1 MRANAAELMS
11 RVLMLT
17 GILSLGVLAA
27 GVGRSLTVKSL
38 TVKFLPSAEF
48 TTGGGSIA
56 SNVSAAQPKQLQQS
70 KTIRSGFA
78 FSQAQLDYFT
88 EVAMGSEYNQQGTP
102 KIRKWSGN
110 IRVQPLGKPTIE
122 DLKTLR
128 TVISEINTLTRGAI
142 QMQLVDRNPN
152 LTIHFVPEVQFSKL
166 EPAYIPV
173 NFGFFVA
180 RWDNKGVINRAN
192 VLVTTIGVTQK
203 ERSHLIREELTQ
215 SLGLMRDSYR
225 YADSMFY
232 QSWTDVTRYSELDK
246 ALIQMLYLRQIK
258 PGMTTAEALRTLSSV
273 QAKTR

>member
-1 MRANAAELMS
+1 MRANTAEWIS
-11 RVLMLT
+11 RVLVMS
-17 GILSLGVLAA
+17 GVLSLGILAS
-27 GVGRSLTVKSL
+27 GIGRSSTAKSL
-38 TVKFLPSAEF
+38 PSTQFTTEF
-48 TTGGGSIA
+48 TTDSSIA
-56 SNVSAAQPKQLQQS
+56 SDLPASQLKQLPQS

-78 FSQAQLDYFT
+78 FSQAQLDYFL

-102 KIRKWSGN
+102 KIHKWSGN
-110 IRVQPLGKPTIE
+110 VRVQPFGKPTIE

-128 TVISEINTLTRGAI
+128 TVISEINALTGGTI
-142 QMQLVDRNPN
+142 QMQLVERNPSI
-152 LTIHFVPEVQFSKL
+152 TIHFVPEAQFRKI

-192 VLVTTIGVTQK
+192 VLITTTGVTQK

-232 QSWTDVTRYSELDK
+232 QPWTDVTRYSEFDK
-246 ALIQMLYLRQIK
+246 ALIQMLYLPQVK
-258 PGMTTAEALRTLSSV
+258 PGMTQAEAIRTLNSM
-273 QAKTR
+273 QAKTRI